1 MAGHLT
7 KLLFSVQALLQR
19 PRSDW
24 RCSAASFLL
33 LKATMELNERLE
45 GKEAPTLP
53 SVVSEVVVAQ
63 MWCWTPSFLDSVIT
77 AVGMVDHRR
86 S

>member
-1 MAGHLT
+1 
-7 KLLFSVQALLQR
+7 
-19 PRSDW
+19 
-24 RCSAASFLL
+24 
-33 LKATMELNERLE
+33 MELNERLE